1 MTLITAVGENGL
13 EVPVGGKVVIGEVFD
28 RVDRPSAEVS
38 AQRIAASGQGV
49 QEVFEGDQ
57 GGHVFGF
64 RFVLAQGLRN
74 MFAQDGHFNMVPYRV
89 MENEWSDFARYGA
102 RVEVEIDL
110 DAPVVGERSD
120 VISVRGKAYSARSN
134 VLLQKVKINDTFRND
149 SSQQYKRQY
158 FKKEI
163 LAMVAA
169 AERGES

>member
-1 MTLITAVGENGL
+1 
-13 EVPVGGKVVIGEVFD
+13 
-28 RVDRPSAEVS
+28 
-38 AQRIAASGQGV
+38 
-49 QEVFEGDQ
+49 
-57 GGHVFGF
+57 
-64 RFVLAQGLRN
+64 VLAQGLRN

-110 DAPVVGERSD
+110 DAPVVGERPD
-120 VISVRGKAYSARSN
+120 VISVRGKAYSARSD
-134 VLLQKVKINDTFRND
+134 VLLQKVKINDIFRND